1 MTTQKILELCSRQI
15 AENSIIDL
23 PESVFATLTLE
34 QANAIVSHFR
44 GKALLGLPLKE
55 RTFFDWLRIHD
66 EPVWK
71 DLWGDDAIE
80 PPYIVSV
87 IFLPMLLD
95 EVRGFPICDLET
107 VDNYYFTNDHF
118 ISDEA
123 DVLIEASKE
132 RFLAQKTLTVSQ
144 LLALE
149 ISLSP
154 IDIWRFAYHHK
165 IDLEQAKGAVQRLS
179 DEKMLLHLK
188 TSEDLADFVEFG

>member
-1 MTTQKILELCSRQI
+1 MTTQKILELCTRQI

-23 PESVFATLTLE
+23 PENVFASLTPE
-34 QANAIVSHFR
+34 QANTIVTHFHGNAFLR
-44 GKALLGLPLKE
+44 LPMKE

-66 EPVWK
+66 EQVWK
-71 DLWGDDAIE
+71 DLWGDDSIG
-80 PPYIVSV
+80 PPYIVSIV
-87 IFLPMLLD
+87 FLPMLLD
-95 EVRGFPICDLET
+95 DVRGFPICDLET

-132 RFLAQKTLTVSQ
+132 RFLAQKSLTVSQ

-188 TSEDLADFVEFG
+188 TSDDLADFVEFG

>member
-1 MTTQKILELCSRQI
+1 MTTQKILELCTRQI

-23 PESVFATLTLE
+23 PENIFSALTVE
-34 QANAIVSHFR
+34 QANAIVDHFR
-44 GKALLGLPLKE
+44 GKAFLRLPLKE
-55 RTFFDWLRIHD
+55 RTFFDWLKIYD
-66 EPVWK
+66 EHVWR
-71 DLWGDDAIE
+71 DLWGDDSVE

-95 EVRGFPICDLET
+95 DVRGFPICDLET
-107 VDNYYFTNDHF
+107 TDNYYFTNDHF

-132 RFLAQKTLTVSQ
+132 RFLDQKTLTVSQ

-165 IDLEQAKGAVQRLS
+165 IDLTQAKGAVKRLT
-179 DEKMLLHLK
+179 DEKMLIHLK
-188 TSEDLADFVEFG
+188 TSEDLADFIEFG